1 MYSSKFYVCGI
12 ILLSLC
18 TFACGPE
25 IPEEVA
31 LEIKNINF
39 KPDYN
44 FHVKPILS
52 DKCFAC
58 HGPDKMKQKA
68 GLRLDIAKNAYASLP
83 ETPDKVA
90 IKPGNLRKSEF
101 FHRII
106 SSDPDYQMPEPS
118 SHLTLTNREKAI
130 LIKWIENGAEYKP
143 HWAFVPPSLPALP
156 KSKWRDKVKNE
167 IDLFIHKRLNEENLV
182 PSPLAEKEL
191 LLRRLS
197 LDITG
202 LPPSLKDLDDFI
214 KDKSPNA
221 YEKQVDKLLAS
232 PHYGEKMAVHWLDI
246 ARFADSHGYTVDRLR
261 EMSPYR
267 DWVISAFNKNMP
279 FNQFAQWQ
287 LAGDLFPNPSK
298 EMIIAT
304 AFNRNHPQNME
315 GGIIEEEFQMEYVA
329 DRTNTFGEA
338 FLGLSTG
345 CARCHDHKYDP
356 ISQENYYQ
364 FFSFFNNVKEA
375 GQISWNSATPTPTLL
390 LPTEEQEKMIDFI
403 KHKIYKEEQK
413 IEILRNSNSTS
424 FNEWLSS
431 NDYKKLGEQVIPQ
444 IGLKAT
450 FPFDQAD
457 LQNKINRKEKG
468 VMKRE
473 AGMNGG
479 SPLFSNGKSG
489 RAILL
494 DGDEYLD
501 LGQIGVFRKSDP
513 FSIGMDVWLPSDF
526 KEGVIFHK
534 SEAERL
540 YNFRGFHLYFRDG
553 KFEINMAHTAPSN
566 AITKISKEK
575 IPKEKWLHLTL
586 VYDGSSTAAGFDLFL
601 DGRKLNMVTTMD
613 QLTKDILFRREIE
626 PGIQIG
632 AWWRGLGF
640 KGGKV
645 DNFTVYDRNLS
656 PFEVMVL
663 AGKASWNEIVTK
675 HPKSLNQ
682 NERDILEKYYEN
694 AVDKKL
700 RILADSLS
708 FHRKSLADS
717 LEKVEELMVMQESKI
732 PKKTYLLHRGHYE
745 NKGKEVFP
753 GTPASVLPFPE
764 YLPKNRLGLAK
775 WLFLPG
781 QPLTSRVVVNR
792 FWQYFFG
799 NGIVK
804 TAEDFGNQGELP
816 SHPELLDYLAIT
828 FQQSG
833 WDIKSLVKA
842 LVMSGTYQQSAY
854 TSATLR
860 SLDPENR
867 WLARGPSERL
877 TAEMLRDNALFASNL
892 LNRKIGGKSIK
903 PYQPDR
909 LWEINSAGY
918 QPDTGNLIYRRSL
931 YVLIKRSVPNP
942 TLSTFDAGSRS
953 FCMVRRQKTN
963 TPLQVLVTLNDPT
976 YIEVSKVM
984 AEKMIKQQDEKKAIS
999 DSFRMLTARKPSE
1012 KELDLLLKLKSSQEM
1027 AFRKKP
1033 EKAKGW
1039 LSAGQYV
1046 INPDIDIAKLAANAV
1061 VVSTILNTDA
1071 ALTKR

>member
-1 MYSSKFYVCGI
+1 MYSFKNYVCGI

-18 TFACGPE
+18 TVACGPE
-25 IPEEVA
+25 IPDEVA
-31 LEIKNINF
+31 FEIKNLSIE
-39 KPDYN
+39 PDYN

-58 HGPDKMKQKA
+58 HGPDRKKQKA
-68 GLRLDIAKNAYASLP
+68 GLRLDIAENAYGFLP
-83 ETPDKVA
+83 ESPGKVA
-90 IKPGNLRKSEF
+90 IKPGNLKKSEF

-106 SSDPDYQMPEPS
+106 SSDPDFQMPEPS
-118 SHLTLTNREKAI
+118 SHLSLTNREKAI

-143 HWAFVPPSLPALP
+143 HWALVPPVLPDLP
-156 KSKWRDKVKNE
+156 KSKWRGLAKNE
-167 IDLFIHKRLNEENLV
+167 IDLFIHKRLQDENLV
-182 PSPLAEKEL
+182 PSAIAAKEL

-197 LDITG
+197 FDLTG
-202 LPPSLKDLDDFI
+202 LPPSLEDLDDFI
-214 KDKSPNA
+214 RDNSPDA

-267 DWVISAFNKNMP
+267 DWVISAFNRNMP
-279 FNQFAQWQ
+279 FNQFSQWQ
-287 LAGDLFPNPSK
+287 LAGDLFPNASK

-338 FLGLSTG
+338 FLGLSAG

-364 FFSFFNNVKEA
+364 LFSFFNNVKEA

-390 LPTEEQEKMIDFI
+390 LPTNEQEKIISFI
-403 KHKIYKEEQK
+403 KNNIYKEEQK
-413 IEILRNSNSTS
+413 IEKTKKNKGDT
-424 FNEWLSS
+424 FNKWLSTGA
-431 NDYKKLGEQVIPQ
+431 YKKLEKEVVPQ
-444 IGLKAT
+444 YGLKAS
-450 FPFDQAD
+450 FSFDKND
-457 LQNKINRKEKG
+457 LQNQIDRKEIG

-473 AGMNGG
+473 SGMEGG
-479 SPLFSNGKSG
+479 KPIFSLGNPGH
-489 RAILL
+489 AILL
-494 DGDEYLD
+494 EGDEYLD

-513 FSIGMDVWLPSDF
+513 FSIGMNIWLPADF

-540 YNFRGFHLYFRDG
+540 YNFRGFHLYFKDG
-553 KFEINMAHTAPSN
+553 QFEIQMAHTAPSN

-586 VYDGSSTAAGFDLFL
+586 VYDGSSKAAGFDLFL
-601 DGRKLNMVTTMD
+601 DGRKLNMITTMD
-613 QLTKDILFRREIE
+613 QLTKEILFRRQVE

-640 KGGKV
+640 KGGMV
-645 DNFTVYDRNLS
+645 DNFTVYHRDLS
-656 PFEVMVL
+656 PFEVAVL
-663 AGKASWNEIVTK
+663 AGKTSWREIASKNTN
-675 HPKSLNQ
+675 SLNQ
-682 NERDILEKYYEN
+682 NERAILEEYYEN
-694 AVDKKL
+694 VVDKKL
-700 RILADSLS
+700 KILADSLS

-717 LEKVEELMVMQESKI
+717 LEKVEELMVMQDSKI

-753 GTPASVLPFPE
+753 NTPASVLPFPD

-781 QPLTSRVVVNR
+781 QPLTSRVAVNR

-816 SHPELLDYLAIT
+816 SHPELLDWLAIT
-828 FQQSG
+828 FQQSD
-833 WDIKSLVKA
+833 WDVKA
-842 LVMSGTYQQSAY
+842 LVKWMVMSGTYQQSTF

-867 WLARGPSERL
+867 LFARGPSERL
-877 TAEMLRDNALFASNL
+877 TAEMLRDNALFASDL
-892 LNRKIGGKSIK
+892 LNKKIGGKSIM
-903 PYQPDR
+903 PYQPDK

-918 QPDTGNLIYRRSL
+918 KTDTGDLVYRRSL
-931 YVLIKRSVPNP
+931 YILIKRSVPNP

-976 YIEVSKVM
+976 FVEVSKVM
-984 AEKMIKQQDEKKAIS
+984 AEKMQVQQNENKAIS
-999 DSFRMLTARKPSE
+999 DSFRRLTARNPTKM
-1012 KELDLLLKLKSSQEM
+1012 ELDLLLKLKNRQEK
-1027 AFRKKP
+1027 AFRDKP
-1033 EKAKGW
+1033 EKARGW

-1046 INPDIDIAKLAANAV
+1046 LKPNMDAARLAAHAV
-1061 VVSTILNTDA
+1061 VVNTILNTDA
-1071 ALTKR
+1071 TLTKR

>member
-1 MYSSKFYVCGI
+1 MYGSKFYVCGI

-25 IPEEVA
+25 IPDEVA
-31 LEIKNINF
+31 LEIKNLNF
-39 KPDYN
+39 EPDYN

-58 HGPDKMKQKA
+58 HGPDHRKQKA
-68 GLRLDIAKNAYASLP
+68 GLRLDLAENAYAPLP
-83 ETPDKVA
+83 ESPSKVA

-106 SSDPDYQMPEPS
+106 SSDPDFQMPEPS
-118 SHLTLTNREKAI
+118 SHLSLTNREKAI
-130 LIKWIENGAEYKP
+130 LIKWIENGATYKP
-143 HWAFVPPSLPALP
+143 HWALVPPALPELP
-156 KSKWRDKVKNE
+156 KSKWVELVKNE
-167 IDLFIHKRLNEENLV
+167 IDLFIHKRLQEENLV
-182 PSPLAEKEL
+182 PSASASKEL

-197 LDITG
+197 FDLTG
-202 LPPSLKDLDDFI
+202 LPPSLEDLEAFI
-214 KDKSPNA
+214 HDKSLNA

-246 ARFADSHGYTVDRLR
+246 ARFADSHGYTVDRIR

-287 LAGDLFPNPSK
+287 LAGDLYPDATK
-298 EMIIAT
+298 EMIMAT

-364 FFSFFNNVKEA
+364 LFSFFNNVKEA

-390 LPTEEQEKMIDFI
+390 LPTKEQEKMIAYI
-403 KHKIYKEEQK
+403 KNNIYKEEQK
-413 IEILRNSNSTS
+413 IEKTKKNKGDA
-424 FNEWLSS
+424 FNKWLISEA
-431 NDYKKLGEQVIPQ
+431 YKKLDKAVIPQ
-444 IGLKAT
+444 YGLKAS
-450 FPFDQAD
+450 FSFDKND
-457 LQNKINRKEKG
+457 LQNQKDRKEKG

-473 AGMNGG
+473 AGMEGG
-479 SPLFSNGKSG
+479 KPVFSNGKSG

-513 FSIGMDVWLPSDF
+513 FTIGMDVWLPSDF

-540 YNFRGFHLYFRDG
+540 YNFRGFHLYFKEG
-553 KFEINMAHTAPSN
+553 QFEINMAHTAPSN

-575 IPKEKWLHLTL
+575 ISKEKWQHLTL
-586 VYDGSSTAAGFDLFL
+586 VYDGSSKAAGFDLFL

-613 QLTKDILFRREIE
+613 QLTKEILFRREVE

-645 DNFTVYDRNLS
+645 DNITVYHRNLS
-656 PFEVMVL
+656 PFEVAVL
-663 AGKASWNEIVTK
+663 AGKASWSEITSK
-675 HPKSLNQ
+675 NPKSLSQ
-682 NERDILEKYYEN
+682 NERAVLEKYYEN
-694 AVDKKL
+694 VVDKKL

-708 FHRKSLADS
+708 LFRRSLADS
-717 LEKVEELMVMQESKI
+717 LEQVEELMVMQESKI
-732 PKKTYLLHRGHYE
+732 PKKTYLLHRGQYE

-753 GTPASVLPFPE
+753 NTPASVLSFPD

-781 QPLTSRVVVNR
+781 HPLTSRVVVNR

-816 SHPELLDYLAIT
+816 SHPELLDWLAVN
-828 FQQSG
+828 FQKSG
-833 WDIKSLVKA
+833 WDVKSLIKSMVISA
-842 LVMSGTYQQSAY
+842 TYQQSTF

-867 WLARGPSERL
+867 LYARGPSERL
-877 TAEMLRDNALFASNL
+877 TAEMLRDNALFASDL
-892 LNRKIGGKSIK
+892 LNKKIGGKSIM
-903 PYQPDR
+903 PYQPDK

-918 QPDTGNLIYRRSL
+918 KVDTGDLVYRRSL
-931 YVLIKRSVPNP
+931 YILIKRSVPNP

-953 FCMVRRQKTN
+953 FFMVRRQKTN

-976 YIEVSKVM
+976 FVEVSKVM
-984 AEKMIKQQDEKKAIS
+984 AEKMQAQQNEKKAIS
-999 DSFRMLTARKPSE
+999 DSFRRLTARYPTKM
-1012 KELDLLLKLKSSQEM
+1012 ELDLLLKLKNRQEK
-1027 AFRKKP
+1027 AFREKP
-1033 EKAKGW
+1033 EKARGW
-1039 LSAGQYV
+1039 LTAGQY
-1046 INPDIDIAKLAANAV
+1046 ILKPNMDAARLAAHAV
-1061 VVSTILNTDA
+1061 VVNTILNTDA
-1071 ALTKR
+1071 TLTKR